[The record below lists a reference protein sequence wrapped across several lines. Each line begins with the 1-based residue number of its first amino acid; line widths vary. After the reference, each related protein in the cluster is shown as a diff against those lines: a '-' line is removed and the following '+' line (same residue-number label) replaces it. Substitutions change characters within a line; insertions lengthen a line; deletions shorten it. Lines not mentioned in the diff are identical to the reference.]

1 MVECSFVTEF
11 EDHIFVAMDA
21 EVILFLHDLILSY
34 IKEKDKGQ
42 QVQKLN
48 FCMFS
53 TSVTRPSFIQLV
65 CLICTFLKNKIR
77 IIFFGNLSSKTILL
91 VEKQSHQRHLFSY
104 KCDTLLATTIPI
116 LLMYLIISGTKA
128 PYGTSSKSP
137 RTPESERKRITDPTT
152 ALKEDWRVFECNTWH
167 LEPTVRCV

>member
-1 MVECSFVTEF
+1 
-11 EDHIFVAMDA
+11 
-21 EVILFLHDLILSY
+21 
-34 IKEKDKGQ
+34 
-42 QVQKLN
+42 
-48 FCMFS
+48 MFS
-53 TSVTRPSFIQLV
+53 TSVNRPSFIPLV
-65 CLICTFLKNKIR
+65 CLMFLFNYAHFWQIKMFKIKTIWYEVFKR
-77 IIFFGNLSSKTILL
+77 FIDWSNFFSNLSSKTILL
-91 VEKQSHQRHLFSY
+91 GEKQSHQRHLFSY

>member
-1 MVECSFVTEF
+1 MQRSSFSYMTSSCHTSRRKTKVSKFKNLTSACSVPQLLGLHLFNLFVWYAHF
-11 EDHIFVAMDA
+11 W
-21 EVILFLHDLILSY
+21 
-34 IKEKDKGQ
+34 
-42 QVQKLN
+42 
-48 FCMFS
+48 
-53 TSVTRPSFIQLV
+53 
-65 CLICTFLKNKIR
+65 KIR
-77 IIFFGNLSSKTILL
+77 SKPFFFGNLSSKTILL